1 MTTPRQPSARLR
13 LCTPLTLNAV
23 EDSWIDAEHTADN
36 HGADVNLE
44 AGRVMGRA
52 AYDHQTLVRF
62 DLTALPAD
70 AIITQA
76 RLQLFQNNGQG
87 ASDGYSIWPDAI
99 SGRWT
104 EMGVTWA
111 SKPSA
116 ANLGDRAAS
125 LNLTTG
131 WKEWRVTNIVQ
142 HWAAHRDQNYGIL
155 LRGDGSTLAWR
166 AFYARDYGEVAPR
179 LIIDYTQPT
188 ATSTPTATLTRTP
201 TPAMTRTPTPTNTL
215 TASPIVTRTPTQTV
229 PPRVTP
235 TYTPTFTPT
244 RTSTPTRTPTATT
257 TRTPTSTLTRT
268 PTRTRTTT
276 PMPPSGTATVM
287 AASHGWVQSAAPMA
301 NNRHS
306 LELHVGWTNVAAGDM
321 SYVHFDVPDLEPHG
335 CYKKAMLSLYQV
347 AVGQPEN
354 YHGQG
359 RGGASQLAGRHPQLE
374 QRALRDRCG
383 RYTVGRLQLGRL
395 EDLGRDRRDRQV
407 AGGLAAQLRPAGE
420 RRHACRRDARHRDTH
435 LRFAAVGQS
444 AAAGGGVDHRL
455 D

>member
-1 MTTPRQPSARLR
+1 MLLLLAGVSLADRNDRTAAATPSTTLI
-13 LCTPLTLNAV
+13 LYAV

-155 LRGDGSTLAWR
+155 LRG
-166 AFYARDYGEVAPR
+166 
-179 LIIDYTQPT
+179 
-188 ATSTPTATLTRTP
+188 
-201 TPAMTRTPTPTNTL
+201 M
-215 TASPIVTRTPTQTV
+215 V
-229 PPRVTP
+229 PPWHGAPSMRGT
-235 TYTPTFTPT
+235 
-244 RTSTPTRTPTATT
+244 TA
-257 TRTPTSTLTRT
+257 
-268 PTRTRTTT
+268 
-276 PMPPSGTATVM
+276 
-287 AASHGWVQSAAPMA
+287 
-301 NNRHS
+301 
-306 LELHVGWTNVAAGDM
+306 
-321 SYVHFDVPDLEPHG
+321 
-335 CYKKAMLSLYQV
+335 
-347 AVGQPEN
+347 
-354 YHGQG
+354 
-359 RGGASQLAGRHPQLE
+359 
-374 QRALRDRCG
+374 
-383 RYTVGRLQLGRL
+383 
-395 EDLGRDRRDRQV
+395 
-407 AGGLAAQLRPAGE
+407 RPRPG
-420 RRHACRRDARHRDTH
+420 
-435 LRFAAVGQS
+435 
-444 AAAGGGVDHRL
+444 
-455 D
+455 